1 MAHPA
6 HMDAFI
12 DLMVEALLREIE
24 EENAGGARQ
33 PDEAPAARGS
43 NREEVYA
50 PAI

>member
-24 EENAGGARQ
+24 EESAGGARQ
-33 PDEAPAARGS
+33 PDDAPAAQGNERV
-43 NREEVYA
+43 EAY
-50 PAI
+50 PH